1 MQTIC
6 DLARRNAGITIAFG
20 LTLLATDAAKAQS
33 VLLQNYNVSYFVPT
47 TSLSV
52 EPSLAFKQ
60 YWKYAW
66 PFTIM
71 NGAGAVECAGVL
83 QELVVNSSSNR
94 YHFYYRIRTNSGTS
108 AISRFQQNIQGL
120 LVNVAWRKDLKPA
133 GSYFSP
139 TRAGISPFWVL
150 TFAFYQPLSCANG
163 DTPYLLV
170 KSGSPGPAMHP
181 TWIAT
186 KTGYSTWL
194 MTWGP

>member
-1 MQTIC
+1 MHTIW
-6 DLARRNAGITIAFG
+6 DLARRNAGITVAFG
-20 LTLLATDAAKAQS
+20 LTLLATDVAKAQS
-33 VLLQNYNVSYFVPT
+33 VPLNYNVSVLVPT

-52 EPSLAFKQ
+52 EPDLAFQQ

-83 QELVVNSSSNR
+83 QELVVKSSSNR
-94 YHFYYRIRTNSGTS
+94 YHFYYRIRTNSGAS
-108 AISRFQQNIQGL
+108 AISRFQQNIGGVL
-120 LVNVAWRKDLKPA
+120 INAAWRKDLKPA

-139 TRAGISPFWVL
+139 TRAGISPSWVV
-150 TFAFYQPLSCANG
+150 TFAFYHPLSCANG
-163 DTPYLLV
+163 DTPYLLL
-170 KSGSPGPAMHP
+170 KSGSPVPQMHP